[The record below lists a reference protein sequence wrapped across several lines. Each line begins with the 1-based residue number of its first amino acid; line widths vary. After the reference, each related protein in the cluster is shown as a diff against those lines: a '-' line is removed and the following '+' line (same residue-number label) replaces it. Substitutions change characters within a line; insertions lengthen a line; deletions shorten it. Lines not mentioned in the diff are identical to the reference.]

1 MAQMNIEELKVLIAK
16 GIREQNLHEAL
27 PENAV
32 EIIKQKILSM
42 RDKEYAKQIPEIVSE
57 LEIPSVNYRN
67 TQDTQMPDERE
78 LATSPEQQINISGN
92 TQPGFFVDAGSTP
105 TDTPIEPE
113 MGYTPE
119 LPEML
124 KKAAPGEL
132 FVFQY
137 NDIGESGENLSY
149 KPMRLMSDPDV
160 KKSMQDLWVQEGKTR
175 AKVYVAKFEEI
186 GEIQFN
192 YTSGTSSFIER
203 ASLPDFAG
211 GTEYKDNPYSAESI
225 PQIDD
230 KTQKGLETYIKNTVD
245 LEKVVNNIVMD
256 IIKTSLMTPSE
267 LSDTGKLYPLG
278 AIDPNDPNRPM
289 DNKGYYV
296 NEDFTLSISDLI
308 GSDEYEKVVLPKD
321 LNESIKSGKKLF
333 LQEESDSVQ
342 KWNFDGK
349 IFYTPTERLSKDKG
363 YIKL

>member
-27 PENAV
+27 PANAV

-78 LATSPEQQINISGN
+78 LATSPEQQINMSGN

-105 TDTPIEPE
+105 TDTPIEPG

-149 KPMRLMSDPDV
+149 KPMRLMNDPDV
-160 KKSMQDLWVQEGKTR
+160 KKSMQDLWIQEGKTR

-192 YTSGTSSFIER
+192 YTSGTSSFIEK

-230 KTQKGLETYIKNTVD
+230 QTID
-245 LEKVVNNIVMD
+245 LEKVVNDIVMGIVRD
-256 IIKTSLMTPSE
+256 SLLTNTEKSVNNKTDMI
-267 LSDTGKLYPLG
+267 G
-278 AIDPNDPNRPM
+278 AINPNDNM
-289 DNKGYYV
+289 AQV

-321 LNESIKSGKKLF
+321 LNESIKSGKRDF
-333 LQEESDSVQ
+333 LYKESDSVQ
-342 KWNFDGK
+342 AWAFNGSV
-349 IFYTPTERLSKDKG
+349 FYTPTERLSKDRG
-363 YIKL
+363 YMKM